1 MESYIISLRAGI
13 KKNLVSLMR
22 PEFDEEARL
31 LILAAEE
38 FRRSFEGLLDPSIG
52 LYIDHGS
59 YVKRYTS
66 T

>member
-1 MESYIISLRAGI
+1 
-13 KKNLVSLMR
+13 MR